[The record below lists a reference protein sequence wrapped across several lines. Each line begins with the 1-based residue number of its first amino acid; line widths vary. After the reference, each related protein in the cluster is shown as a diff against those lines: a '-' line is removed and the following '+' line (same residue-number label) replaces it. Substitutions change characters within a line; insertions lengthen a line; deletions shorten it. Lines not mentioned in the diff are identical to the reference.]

1 LLDAQNLVREQGIL
15 RGDRVV
21 AQEECQ
27 RGEVPQNGTLG
38 AMNGPPLVQV
48 PHRSLARQGEAR

>member
-1 LLDAQNLVREQGIL
+1 LVDAQKLVREQAIL

-27 RGEVPQNGTLG
+27 RGEVSQHGTLG
-38 AMNGPPLVQV
+38 AMNRLSLVQV